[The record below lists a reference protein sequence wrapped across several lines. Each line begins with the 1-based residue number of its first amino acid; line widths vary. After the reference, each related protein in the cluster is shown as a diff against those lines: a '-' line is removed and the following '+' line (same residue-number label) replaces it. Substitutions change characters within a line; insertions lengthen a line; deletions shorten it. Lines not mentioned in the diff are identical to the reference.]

1 MNNPSIQALLFVA
14 LPYAAMAAF
23 LAGLAWRLRSPLGI
37 SSRSSQVFE
46 STWLSRG
53 TIPFHIGLAILLVG
67 HLVPLLFPAWWL
79 GVVSRQKALLVVE
92 TAGAAAAIL
101 CIGGLAIL
109 LVRRIASR
117 AVRATT
123 RFGDLLVL
131 VLLIGQAGIGLA
143 IAVLHR
149 WGAVWSVAT
158 VMPYLRSV
166 FVLQPDVSL
175 MTGAPLLVTLH
186 VTLAW
191 ILLAATPYT
200 RLVHVFSVPL
210 GYLWRPPQK
219 VVWNR

>member
-1 MNNPSIQALLFVA
+1 MNNPSIQALLFIA
-14 LPYAAMAAF
+14 LPYAAMAVF
-23 LAGLAWRLRSPLGI
+23 VAGLVWRHRSPLGI

-53 TIPFHIGLAILLVG
+53 TIPFHIGLGVLLVG
-67 HLVPLLFPAWWL
+67 HLLPLLFPAWWL
-79 GVVSRQKALLVVE
+79 GVVSRQNALLIIE

-101 CIGGLAIL
+101 CIGGLVIL
-109 LVRRIASR
+109 LLRRIGSR
-117 AVRATT
+117 VVRKTT
-123 RFGDLLVL
+123 RFGDLFVL
-131 VLLIGQAGIGLA
+131 ALLIAQAGIGFA
-143 IAVLHR
+143 ITVLHR

-166 FVLQPDVSL
+166 FVLQPDVAL
-175 MTGAPLLVTLH
+175 MAGAPLLVTLH

-191 ILLAATPYT
+191 ILLAVTPYT